1 MIRKILYIIAVAWGL
16 AFIWQTY
23 AHADE
28 LPKLPKDF
36 TGTWC
41 ETEQRWGNYLREKNY
56 PKERK
61 VIISRHNTALAD
73 DMLAVRGA
81 PFRHC
86 SA

>member
-36 TGTWC
+36 TKPHA
-41 ETEQRWGNYLREKNY
+41 QRMM
-56 PKERK
+56 P
-61 VIISRHNTALAD
+61 STA
-73 DMLAVRGA
+73 VVTV
-81 PFRHC
+81 
-86 SA
+86 